1 MGGGT
6 HGCLMFC
13 SLVRQR
19 ASPILASLVAQAY
32 IQPCFI
38 LYNEL
43 GPFFLSDHEIG
54 IRLPKI

>member
-1 MGGGT
+1 
-6 HGCLMFC
+6 MFC
-13 SLVRQR
+13 SLVRQC
-19 ASPILASLVAQAY
+19 AYPILASLVAQAY